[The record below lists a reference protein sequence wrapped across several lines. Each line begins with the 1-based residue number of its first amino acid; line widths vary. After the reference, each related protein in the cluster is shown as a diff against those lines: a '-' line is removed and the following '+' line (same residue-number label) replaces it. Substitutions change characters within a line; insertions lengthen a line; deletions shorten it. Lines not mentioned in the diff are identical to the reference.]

1 MKVSRA
7 LEGSYRGRK
16 VYTTDAPTSGPAL
29 LHMLNL
35 VEKFDF
41 IGEGRT
47 ALNAHRCVEAMK
59 CEWVVTVC
67 FFVPLVL
74 VFTLYGVVG
83 YAAR

>member
-35 VEKFDF
+35 VERFDF

-47 ALNAHRCVEAMK
+47 ALNVE
-59 CEWVVTVC
+59 
-67 FFVPLVL
+67 
-74 VFTLYGVVG
+74 
-83 YAAR
+83 RS